1 MKYIRSCLFL
11 VLLFAGCTFNQYQ
24 SDVADNQYY
33 EKQKHKDPSAAYVG
47 EWNAPFNGGM
57 RSIKINEDGRIKVC
71 LSPSS
76 GITDGKVYL
85 DNGTPVFMLKTGA
98 KAKIIS
104 MDKDTLLLEIYG
116 KREKYYGGLVP
127 DACTSAF
134 TSFK

>member
-85 DNGTPVFMLKTGA
+85 DNGTPGFMLKTGA
-98 KAKIIS
+98 IAKIIS
-104 MDKDTLLLEIYG
+104 INKDSLLLEIYG
-116 KREKYYGGLVP
+116 KREKYYVGLVP

-134 TSFK
+134 INFK